1 MDSKET
7 IIQATM
13 ELIAEKGEHLDNITV
28 REICKKSAVG
38 LGLINYHFGNKE
50 KLIELC
56 IERVIN
62 GIVDKFHSIQEKTK
76 ELTPFNKLDYL
87 GNLTLTFLFEHYTIS
102 KISIL
107 RDMRDP
113 REDDNT
119 HRTYLAYLPLLSACR
134 PDWDTETLQYKT
146 FLLITIMQ
154 QSFLHHKM
162 ILNLHGVDL
171 MEEEQR
177 RAFHSKVLHDILE
190 V

>member
-13 ELIAEKGEHLDNITV
+13 ELIAEKGEHLNNITV

-87 GNLTLTFLFEHYTIS
+87 GNLTLTFLFEHYTI
-102 KISIL
+102 I
-107 RDMRDP
+107 
-113 REDDNT
+113 
-119 HRTYLAYLPLLSACR
+119 
-134 PDWDTETLQYKT
+134 
-146 FLLITIMQ
+146 
-154 QSFLHHKM
+154 
-162 ILNLHGVDL
+162 
-171 MEEEQR
+171 
-177 RAFHSKVLHDILE
+177 
-190 V
+190 